1 MFDSIPE
8 TRRGLSFLSVRSSLG
23 NVTEIWPLYLRY
35 ISGGIKGLLTTPS
48 TSFFKAFLLSHMM
61 TKHKIWL
68 CFIFLGLT
76 FSFFSQSVPEL
87 NRCQ

>member
-48 TSFFKAFLLSHMM
+48 TSFFKAFLLSHVM
-61 TKHKIWL
+61 TKHKNMVTRYL
-68 CFIFLGLT
+68 
-76 FSFFSQSVPEL
+76 FSFFGP
-87 NRCQ
+87 NFFFF